1 MGNNHDQDTCL
12 WMRVAKLTKA
22 MAMQVLSFMFD
33 TCTYIIDKIKQSFE
47 VLSFQEFLNHFRNS
61 IQVRDVESPFRRSRK
76 AFSGPIIA
84 FSGPIFALFGSD
96 NCPFRPRSERAI
108 IGPEKGNYRTRKG
121 NYRTRKS
128 QLSDPKRLII
138 GPEKAIIG
146 GPEKAII
153 GPEKGN
159 YRTKKGQLSDP
170 KRPIIGPEKANYQTR
185 KGQLYNCRLLQSSIK
200 SSQ

>member
-1 MGNNHDQDTCL
+1 MTRFRGFLSSTGYEFISFSQAIMVSLRLTQQTPFQSVQ
-12 WMRVAKLTKA
+12 WRVAIMSKKT
-22 MAMQVLSFMFD
+22 
-33 TCTYIIDKIKQSFE
+33 
-47 VLSFQEFLNHFRNS
+47 

-159 YRTKKGQLSDP
+159 NRTKKGQLSDP